1 MASRASGES
10 LGLDYRRARSVLLR
24 WTRLHPTTRQ
34 PQAYMM
40 HRTRYGPNVTKTQ
53 LTPVRALST
62 ARNVPT
68 AKAFVAAGVA
78 GVSIAAA
85 GECWV

>member
-1 MASRASGES
+1 
-10 LGLDYRRARSVLLR
+10 
-24 WTRLHPTTRQ
+24 
-34 PQAYMM
+34 MM
-40 HRTRYGPNVTKTQ
+40 HMTRYEPNVTKTQ

-78 GVSIAAA
+78 GVSVAAA
-85 GECWV
+85 SKSGIIV